1 MMHGVLETGLFMLWA
16 IMVIGLIV
24 FKGNGKQKNQ

>member
-1 MMHGVLETGLFMLWA
+1 MGILIETGLFMLWA

-24 FKGNGKQKNQ
+24 FKVNEKQKNQ